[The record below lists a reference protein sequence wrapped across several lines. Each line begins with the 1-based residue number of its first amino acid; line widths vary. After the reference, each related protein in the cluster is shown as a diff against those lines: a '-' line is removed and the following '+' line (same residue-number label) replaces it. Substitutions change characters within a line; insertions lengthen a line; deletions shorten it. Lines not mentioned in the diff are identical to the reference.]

1 MIRDGVAGS
10 KSSEIFFFLQ
20 WKRGLGFL
28 AHPLHKT
35 PKNVRVTRH
44 KSERADGAPQSGVK
58 RLGLIS
64 SWPCSSLAL

>member
-1 MIRDGVAGS
+1 MIRDGVAGARAVR
-10 KSSEIFFFLQ
+10 FFFPQ

-44 KSERADGAPQSGVK
+44 KSERAEGAPQSGVK
-58 RLGLIS
+58 RLGLI
-64 SWPCSSLAL
+64 PVGPAAH